1 MKVLKLFTTYSLN
14 ANLTSNL
21 RPILGA
27 IVGMRWWRSIL
38 NHKNGLQE
46 YLQRKL
52 LPLPT
57 YETEKVSTNP
67 ILFKSKVHVNG
78 KVFETMNVYRRK
90 KIAEQV
96 VAKLAL
102 NTLQEGDDD
111 KEDEIIELATL
122 KIGD

>member
-1 MKVLKLFTTYSLN
+1 MSY
-14 ANLTSNL
+14 
-21 RPILGA
+21 
-27 IVGMRWWRSIL
+27 
-38 NHKNGLQE
+38 KNELQE